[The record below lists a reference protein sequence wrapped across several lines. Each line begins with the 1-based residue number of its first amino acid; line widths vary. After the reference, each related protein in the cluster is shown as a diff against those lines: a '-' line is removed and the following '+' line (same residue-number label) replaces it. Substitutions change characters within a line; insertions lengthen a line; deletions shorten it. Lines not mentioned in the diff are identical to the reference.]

1 MLIHIVFKGWS
12 ILNIDKVI
20 NNNVVSV
27 INDQDKELVIMGR
40 GLGFQRKPG
49 DMIDESKIEKIF
61 TLDSKD
67 VSDQFKTLLREVPI
81 ETMEIVEDIIQIAK
95 TEYHKQL
102 NDIIYVALT
111 DHVNFAIERQKNNQS
126 IKNGLLWEIK
136 KLYKDEY
143 AIGLKAI
150 QMIAERLH
158 VNLAED
164 EAGFIAMHIVN
175 AELNE
180 NVSNMKQITG
190 IIQDVLNIVKYH
202 FRTDFDEDS
211 LNFFRFITHLKFFA
225 QRLMTHTDFKNHDE
239 FLYELI
245 KEKHPDSFECT
256 KKIETYIKKEY
267 GYQLSNEEKLY
278 LTIHIERVMNL

>member
-1 MLIHIVFKGWS
+1 M
-12 ILNIDKVI
+12 
-20 NNNVVSV
+20 

-150 QMIAERLH
+150 QMIAERMH
-158 VNLAED
+158 VTLAED

-225 QRLMTHTDFKNHDE
+225 QRLMTHTEFKNHDE

-278 LTIHIERVMNL
+278 LTIHIERVMNR

>member
-1 MLIHIVFKGWS
+1 M
-12 ILNIDKVI
+12 NIDKVI

-278 LTIHIERVMNL
+278 LTIHIERVMNR